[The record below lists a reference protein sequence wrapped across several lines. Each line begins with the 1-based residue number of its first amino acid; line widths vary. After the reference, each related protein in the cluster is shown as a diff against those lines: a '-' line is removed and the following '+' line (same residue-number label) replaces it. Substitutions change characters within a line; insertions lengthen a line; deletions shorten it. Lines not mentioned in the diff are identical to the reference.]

1 LIVISDTS
9 PLIAFA
15 ALGKLSVLNE
25 LFGRVSVPQAVHEEL
40 SRKGHFP
47 LQSLTRSRISG
58 LRNVLRRA
66 P

>member
-1 LIVISDTS
+1 MALTIVI
-9 PLIAFA
+9 PHCFHP
-15 ALGKLSVLNE
+15 LGKLTVLKE

-47 LQSLTRSRISG
+47 WGASSSRSLA
-58 LRNVLRRA
+58 A